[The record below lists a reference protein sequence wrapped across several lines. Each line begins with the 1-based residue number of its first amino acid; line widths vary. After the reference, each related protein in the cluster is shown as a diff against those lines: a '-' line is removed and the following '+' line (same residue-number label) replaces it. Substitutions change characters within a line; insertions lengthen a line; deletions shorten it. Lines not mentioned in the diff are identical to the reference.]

1 MKVLIVEDELD
12 LLDSIAE
19 GLTLLGYVT
28 DKASNGDDAIDMAF
42 VESYDLI
49 ILDVNLPGKDG
60 FEVLKA
66 IRKDNKEVAIIMLT
80 ARSDIEDRVKGLD
93 LGASD
98 YMVKPFALRELDAR
112 MRSHLRGKK
121 IHQATEIN
129 ISGLCFDTIKR
140 EASFNG
146 EIISLTIKETGI
158 LEYLFLNSERFISA
172 EELIEHVWDSNA
184 DGFSNT
190 VRVHMSSLR
199 KKLRSACG
207 KNLIENVIGKGYR
220 IHETESIWFGSFQA
234 DFGCCGDFYNHAP
247 SHYVPNQSQAGHGN
261 WRGNRGYKC
270 KYGEYGQVHGPLCWH
285 N

>member
-19 GLTLLGYVT
+19 GLALLGYVT
-28 DKASNGDDAIDMAF
+28 DKAKSGIDAIDMAF

-60 FEVLKA
+60 FEVLKE
-66 IRKDNKEVAIIMLT
+66 IRDFNQEVAIIMLT

-98 YMVKPFALRELDAR
+98 YMIKPFSLRELDAR

-121 IHQATEIN
+121 IHQATEIE
-129 ISGLCFDTIKR
+129 ISGLSFDTIKR
-140 EASFNG
+140 EASYDG
-146 EIISLTIKETGI
+146 KEISLTSKETGI
-158 LEYLFLNSERFISA
+158 LEYLFLNSERFIPA
-172 EELIEHVWDSNA
+172 EEIIEHVWDSNA

-199 KKLRSACG
+199 KKLKQACG

-220 IHETESIWFGSFQA
+220 IHETE
-234 DFGCCGDFYNHAP
+234 N
-247 SHYVPNQSQAGHGN
+247 
-261 WRGNRGYKC
+261 
-270 KYGEYGQVHGPLCWH
+270 
-285 N
+285 